1 MPDIPNDPKKNTSSR
16 ETNPAY
22 HTNSGYGGYGY
33 GYTGAYGYNKANES
47 STQTIKEYFGI
58 FWRRKWLILFVFL
71 VVSIS
76 CAEYVRRE
84 IKIYRA
90 TSVIRIEPGQYQ
102 VVDIKQ
108 VVSSSLTPQYINT
121 QVRVIGSRELIQ
133 RVVRVLN
140 LDADKDFPV
149 GIVPKKYQNK
159 PISRVDLVLSCLRV
173 APERETNLI
182 NIMVDHPN
190 PQIAMEIANTV
201 AKEYQRYSSE
211 SVLSVSFAAAKWLKD
226 QVDDLKTKAEASEKK
241 LLEYREKFDADALD
255 ERQNIVLD
263 NLKNANT
270 RLNSAKSERLSS
282 QNVWE
287 QLAPIQDDSQKLLE
301 SPFISNYPE
310 VVRAEK
316 EINDLELYIL
326 SLSRRYKEKHPR
338 MIDAEFQLKQKK
350 DGLNRAMK
358 EALNTAKIRLDQSEI
373 NVKVLTDEYKKFEE
387 DQRNLDRLKVQYSTL
402 QRESNINRTLLDSL
416 TQRLKETELTGGLN
430 PSNVTIHDWAGKPN
444 KPIKPETVKVIIM
457 GMLGGAL
464 LGLGLAFG
472 LHFLDDKIKGQ
483 FDIETYLQL
492 PLLGVIPKVKRS
504 RKYSMDMIAI
514 EDKNSIASEA
524 IRGLRASLRLRS
536 DFDNLRCIMTTSTI
550 PSEGKS
556 FISSNL
562 AIAFAQNNMATLV
575 IDGDLRRPSL
585 HAGFKIPNNIGLG
598 NYLNGECEWKD
609 AIVDTPQPNLHLMTA
624 GTNRVDP
631 AELLGSPK
639 MGEFIVDLMNYY
651 DRVIIDSTPL
661 TAVSDAL
668 SLVPWVQ
675 GIIYVLKCATI
686 KRGMAMSCVQRLTSV
701 SAPVLGVVL
710 NQVNKLEAQDYYY
723 TQKYYTSYIGSEK

>member
-1 MPDIPNDPKKNTSSR
+1 MSDPKEFPKQNSSR

-22 HTNSGYGGYGY
+22 HASAGYGGYGY
-33 GYTGAYGYNKANES
+33 GYTGAYGYNKGHEFN
-47 STQTIKEYFGI
+47 TQSIKEYFGI
-58 FWRRKWLILFVFL
+58 FWRRKWLILSVFL
-71 VVSIS
+71 IIS
-76 CAEYVRRE
+76 LGVAEYVRRQT
-84 IKIYRA
+84 KIYRA
-90 TSVIRIEPGQYQ
+90 VSVIRIEPGQYQ
-102 VVDIKQ
+102 VVEIKQ
-108 VVSSSLTPQYINT
+108 VVASNLTPQYINT

-140 LDADKDFPV
+140 LDANKNFPI
-149 GIVPKKYQNK
+149 GIVPKKFENK

-173 APERETNLI
+173 APERDTNLI

-190 PQIAMEIANTV
+190 PEIAMEIANTI
-201 AKEYQRYSSE
+201 AKEYQRFSSE

-226 QVDDLKTKAEASEKK
+226 QVEDLRTKAEASEKK
-241 LLEYREKFDADALD
+241 MLEYREKFNADALD
-255 ERQNIVLD
+255 ERQNIVLE
-263 NLKNANT
+263 NLKNANAK
-270 RLNSAKSERLSS
+270 LNSAKSERLSA
-282 QNVWE
+282 QNVWD
-287 QLAPIQDDSQKLLE
+287 QLAPIQDDNKKLIE

-326 SLSRRYKEKHPR
+326 SLSRRYKDKHPR
-338 MIDAEFQLKQKK
+338 MIDANFQLKQKK
-350 DGLNRAMK
+350 DAFGRAMR
-358 EALNTAKIRLDQSEI
+358 EAVNTAKIRLEQSEI
-373 NVKVLTDEYKKFEE
+373 NVKVLSDEYSKFEE
-387 DQRNLDRLKVQYSTL
+387 DQRNLDRLKVQYNTL
-402 QRESNINRTLLDSL
+402 VREANINRSLLDSL

-430 PSNVTIHDWAGKPN
+430 PSNVSVLEWAGRPT
-444 KPIKPETVKVIIM
+444 KPIKPETLKLIII
-457 GMLGGAL
+457 GMICGAAVGL
-464 LGLGLAFG
+464 LLAFG
-472 LHFLDDKIKGQ
+472 LHYLDDKIKNQ
-483 FDIETYLQL
+483 FDIENYLQL

-504 RKYSMDMIAI
+504 RKYSMDMITI

-556 FISSNL
+556 FVSSNL
-562 AIAFAQNNMATLV
+562 AIAFAQNNMSTLI

-609 AIVDTPQPNLHLMTA
+609 AIVDTPQPNLHIMTA

-639 MGEFIVDLMNYY
+639 MGEFIVELMNYY

-675 GIIYVLKCATI
+675 GILYVLKSGTI
-686 KRGMAMSCVQRLTSV
+686 KRGMAMSCIQRLTSV
-701 SAPVLGVVL
+701 SAPILGVVL

-723 TQKYYTSYIGSEK
+723 TQKYYTAYISSDA